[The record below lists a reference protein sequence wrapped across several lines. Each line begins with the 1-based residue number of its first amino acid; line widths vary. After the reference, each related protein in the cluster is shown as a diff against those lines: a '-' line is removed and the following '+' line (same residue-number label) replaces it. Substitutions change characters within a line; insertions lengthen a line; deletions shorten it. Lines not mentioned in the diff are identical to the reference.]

1 MRRSLA
7 EEESDEVIIPFDEHD
22 IEKLNE
28 VQEKTN
34 TLIEFLQSTITD
46 NRMVRYLIISHNR
59 GRNGNS
65 RNVAN
70 RLGVGTKDDKDEI
83 SDDVVTMWNENI
95 NWIRETKQMISNLH
109 WYIGSDGNIRSIFND
124 FCLEGKKI

>member
-34 TLIEFLQSTITD
+34 TLIEFIQSTITD

-83 SDDVVTMWNENI
+83 SDDVV
-95 NWIRETKQMISNLH
+95 IRCGIKIS
-109 WYIGSDGNIRSIFND
+109 IGSVKLN
-124 FCLEGKKI
+124 K